1 MKGKEEIKGV
11 GRCSKDKKVNRKR
24 RILIRK
30 LEETRWSILN
40 EEVDG
45 DELGEFTYS
54 GSRERYIKYM
64 LANRLKL
71 NRLKTNLEEK
81 GILPDE
87 QTSFRKKMH
96 SIDNVC
102 FKFSGK

>member
-1 MKGKEEIKGV
+1 MKGEEEIEGV
-11 GRCSKDKKVNRKR
+11 GRCSKDKKVNRER

-64 LANRLKL
+64 LANRL
-71 NRLKTNLEEK
+71 RTNLEEK

-87 QTSFRKKMH
+87 Q
-96 SIDNVC
+96 VLG
-102 FKFSGK
+102 GKCIL